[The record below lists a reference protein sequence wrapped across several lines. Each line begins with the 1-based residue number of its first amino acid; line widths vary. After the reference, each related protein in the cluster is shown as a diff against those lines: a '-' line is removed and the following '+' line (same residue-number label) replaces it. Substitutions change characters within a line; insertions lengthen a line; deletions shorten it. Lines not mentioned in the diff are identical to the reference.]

1 MKAKTDFLFT
11 LLLFLL
17 FAVSALG
24 LILTGAGVYERTVN
38 SMEDNFEERT
48 ALSYVAEKLRQ
59 NDGAG
64 TVFAE
69 DDMLRICTKDQDG
82 SYTLYIYEYEGYL
95 TELFARDSLPFDPA
109 AGQKLL
115 KIQGF
120 SVTEQENGLLS
131 ICVSGREE
139 DSSLLLQLRA
149 DQP

>member
-69 DDMLRICTKDQDG
+69 DDMLRICTKDQP
-82 SYTLYIYEYEGYL
+82 SSQVWSCI
-95 TELFARDSLPFDPA
+95 
-109 AGQKLL
+109 
-115 KIQGF
+115 F
-120 SVTEQENGLLS
+120 SVP
-131 ICVSGREE
+131 EE
-139 DSSLLLQLRA
+139 GKSA
-149 DQP
+149 

>member
-38 SMEDNFEERT
+38 SMEDNFDERT

-95 TELFARDSLPFDPA
+95 TELFARDSLLFDPA